1 MGLLAKPKPSW
12 FATPLEGEHL
22 TITYLGTAG
31 FVLQSDERTVVL
43 DPFVNRPSLRQT
55 LFSRLPINKSRIRRL
70 IPHAD
75 DVLIG
80 HSHYDHIL
88 DAPDLCKQTGA
99 RLIGSRATMMVGRAA
114 GVAEAQLLEI
124 QGHELIQSGSWQ
136 LKGLPSVHG
145 KALFNRIPL
154 PGDIHEPPP
163 WPPKMTDLRHG
174 QVFNWWVNTQGLTVM
189 HIDSA
194 DFIEKELA
202 GVKADVVCLCAIGRR
217 YRPNYVADVVRL
229 LEPKWIIP
237 CHWDT
242 MMTPIEKTPELIP
255 GVDLLG
261 FIEEIRQT
269 GVEPLLTPILG
280 QQKFDCCD

>member
-99 RLIGSRATMMVGRAA
+99 RLIGS
-114 GVAEAQLLEI
+114 
-124 QGHELIQSGSWQ
+124 
-136 LKGLPSVHG
+136 
-145 KALFNRIPL
+145 
-154 PGDIHEPPP
+154 
-163 WPPKMTDLRHG
+163 
-174 QVFNWWVNTQGLTVM
+174 
-189 HIDSA
+189 
-194 DFIEKELA
+194 
-202 GVKADVVCLCAIGRR
+202 
-217 YRPNYVADVVRL
+217 
-229 LEPKWIIP
+229 
-237 CHWDT
+237 
-242 MMTPIEKTPELIP
+242 
-255 GVDLLG
+255 
-261 FIEEIRQT
+261 
-269 GVEPLLTPILG
+269 
-280 QQKFDCCD
+280 